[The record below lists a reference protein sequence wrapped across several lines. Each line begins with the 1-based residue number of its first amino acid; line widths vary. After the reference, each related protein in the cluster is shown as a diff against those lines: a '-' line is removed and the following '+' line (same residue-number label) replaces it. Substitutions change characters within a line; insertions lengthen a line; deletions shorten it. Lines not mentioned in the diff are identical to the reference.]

1 MKNEISEL
9 LKEMLTR
16 TRNNQAILE
25 EFEEYYYFK
34 RGEELSNKNRIVL
47 YSELKYS
54 KEIERNYIRRGNDV
68 VTVYSLKM

>member
-1 MKNEISEL
+1 MKNELSEL
-9 LKEMLTR
+9 LKELLKR

-34 RGEELSNKNRIVL
+34 HGEELSNKHRIIL

-54 KEIERNYIRRGNDV
+54 KEIERNYIQRGNDV
-68 VTVYSLKM
+68 VTIYSLKM